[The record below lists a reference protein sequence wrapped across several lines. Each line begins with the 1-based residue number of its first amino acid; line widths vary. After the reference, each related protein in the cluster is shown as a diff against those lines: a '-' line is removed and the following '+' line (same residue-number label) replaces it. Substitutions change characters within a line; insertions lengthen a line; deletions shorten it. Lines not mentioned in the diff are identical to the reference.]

1 MRAPITISISRGR
14 GDDRVTIVDP
24 AGQAIG
30 YNNLPN
36 PPVNLCFGGNGGK
49 TLFITARGVLY
60 SIRMSV
66 RGQ

>member
-1 MRAPITISISRGR
+1 MRAPIIISISRGR
-14 GDDRVTIVDP
+14 GEDRVTIVDP

-36 PPVNLCFGGNGGK
+36 LPANLCFGGNGGK
-49 TLFITARGVLY
+49 TLFITAADARFC
-60 SIRMSV
+60 IRRSV